1 MKPEIKERIEQIK
14 RGQVPERYK
23 KTKVGI
29 VPNEWE
35 VKRLRENA
43 LIVDGTHQTP
53 RYTSNGVPFV
63 SVENIGNINNTD
75 KYISNEDFEKYKVK
89 PQKND
94 ILMTRITAGIIGD
107 TEIIQNN
114 NPLAYY
120 VSLALIR
127 VMRDYNVDFLNN
139 FIGGFIFKK
148 ELNKRII
155 HTAFPKKINLN
166 DIGECKTVIP
176 SLSEQQKIADI
187 LSTQDKIIELKEK
200 LIDEK
205 QKQKKYL
212 MQMLLTGKKRL
223 KGFDGEW
230 KNYKYIDIF
239 DLISS
244 KKYQINKKNY
254 LKEGEYPII
263 DQSKTIIC
271 GYTNDIS
278 KVIKCNSSG
287 IIIFGDHTRIVKFIN
302 YDFAVG
308 ADGTQLLI
316 SRDDRFHTKYLY
328 YFLMNCK
335 INNDGY
341 SRHFKYV
348 KELIYLIPSLEE
360 QIAIANILSTQDKEI
375 ELLQQDLE
383 QEKQKKKALMQL
395 LLTGIVRV

>member
-14 RGQVPERYK
+14 RGQVPEGYK

-29 VPNEWE
+29 VPDEWE

-127 VMRDYNVDFLNN
+127 VMRDYNVDFFNN

-230 KNYKYIDIF
+230 KKVKLSEICSISTGNKDVKDKVSDGKYPFFVRSQKVERINTYSYNGEAILIPGDGKIGEIYHYIVGKFDFHQRVYK
-239 DLISS
+239 ISDFR
-244 KKYQINKKNY
+244 NCR
-254 LKEGEYPII
+254 G
-263 DQSKTIIC
+263 
-271 GYTNDIS
+271 
-278 KVIKCNSSG
+278 
-287 IIIFGDHTRIVKFIN
+287 KFI
-302 YDFAVG
+302 YYY
-308 ADGTQLLI
+308 LLKFFKKRALSMTAKATVDSLRMEI
-316 SRDDRFHTKYLY
+316 LSK
-328 YFLMNCK
+328 MN
-335 INNDGY
+335 IVLPDL
-341 SRHFKYV
+341 S
-348 KELIYLIPSLEE
+348 E